1 MGLAAHGY
9 PGFFVSFW
17 HSDMKQ
23 KSLIHSCHSSAAI
36 CSAKRAE
43 NRGSR
48 FSLFENFSRMDAVP
62 QNFHRGRAE
71 VTSAHVF
78 RLDRSVFKNFGATA
92 GFSDVDGVRCNQ
104 ASFSISLDWHS
115 KTCQA
120 MLTGVVPRT
129 RKIVRNRRLSDRQ
142 AIFPRA
148 PADGVGECVRCMW
161 RAEEVGRSLVPF
173 PRRSVPEVRWDV
185 PTPSAG
191 AKEVEGF
198 TCIRTAIYASE
209 FRAG

>member
-23 KSLIHSCHSSAAI
+23 KTLIHSCHSSAAV

-78 RLDRSVFKNFGATA
+78 RVDRSVFKNFGPTA

-104 ASFSISLDWHS
+104 PSFPISLDWHS
-115 KTCQA
+115 KTGQA
-120 MLTGVVPRT
+120 MLAGVVPRT
-129 RKIVRNRRLSDRQ
+129 RKIVRYRRLSDRQ
-142 AIFPRA
+142 DIFPRT
-148 PADGVGECVRCMW
+148 PADGDGECVRCIW
-161 RAEEVGRSLVPF
+161 RAEGVGRS
-173 PRRSVPEVRWDV
+173 
-185 PTPSAG
+185 
-191 AKEVEGF
+191 
-198 TCIRTAIYASE
+198 
-209 FRAG
+209 